1 MSDKDTSFDTKAKQI
16 RCGEKVLD
24 FIKPKVMGVL
34 NLTPDSFYDGGK
46 FHQEKDRATRVY
58 KMLKDG
64 ADIIDIGAVSS
75 RPGAKIISVEE
86 ELNRII
92 WPLQRLVKEFPDA
105 IFSIDTFR
113 SEIARECIDSGAHII
128 NDISGGELDEKM
140 FETVADLKV
149 PYILMHMHGMPE
161 NMQAE
166 PLSVN
171 IIQLIA
177 DYFKNKVDQLRKLG
191 AEDIILD
198 PGFGF
203 GKTLKCNYSI
213 LKNLEALRIGY
224 LPILGG
230 ISRKSMINKV
240 INSKPS
246 EALNGTSILNTIALL
261 NGANILR
268 VHDVKEAVEAI
279 EVVEF
284 YKNVEE
290 CGEAEAGSQKPEVS
304 RQSAVGS

>member
-1 MSDKDTSFDTKAKQI
+1 MSNKDTSFGIKAKQI
-16 RCGEKVLD
+16 RCGNKVLD
-24 FIKPKVMGVL
+24 FTKPKVMGVL

-46 FHQEKDRATRVY
+46 FHQEKERVTKVS

-64 ADIIDIGAVSS
+64 ADIVDIGAVSS
-75 RPGAKIISVEE
+75 RPGAKIIGVEE

-92 WPLQRLVKEFPDA
+92 WPLQRLVKEFPEA

-113 SEIARECIDSGAHII
+113 SEIARECIGSGAHII

-140 FETVADLKV
+140 FKTVADLKV
-149 PYILMHMHGMPE
+149 PYILMHMHGTPE
-161 NMQAE
+161 SMQAE
-166 PLSVN
+166 PLSNN

-177 DYFKNKVDQLRKLG
+177 EYFKNKVDQLRGLG

-203 GKTLKCNYSI
+203 GKTLKCNYAI
-213 LKNLEALRIGY
+213 LKNLEALRIGD
-224 LPILGG
+224 LPMLGG

-246 EALNGTSILNTIALL
+246 EALNGTSILNTVALL

-279 EVVEF
+279 EIVEF
-284 YKNVEE
+284 YRGVEE
-290 CGEAEAGSQKPEVS
+290 CG
-304 RQSAVGS
+304 